1 MIRHKALRHGFL
13 VLLLGTVLL
22 ACAPGPSAAAKKR
35 VATLAAD
42 PIGTLNPPGSE
53 PVRES
58 RAPGHKTQAPYG
70 QGRPT
75 VRRSYTFTGDARLAA
90 RSVLEQGRAAGWSLE
105 ADCDLQKNGTFWVRG
120 SKRLT
125 DATGTFTAAF
135 EAQIYTRPDSSGG
148 SGGGPVVLVEISAR
162 YPGEE
167 LKGTLAPS
175 APTSAPPTAVS
186 CLDL

>member
-1 MIRHKALRHGFL
+1 MICHKALRHGLFA
-13 VLLLGTVLL
+13 LLAGTVLL

-53 PVRES
+53 PVLES
-58 RAPGHKTQAPYG
+58 RVAGHKTQAPYG

-75 VRRSYTFTGDARLAA
+75 VHRHYTFTGDARQAA

-105 ADCDLQKNGTFWVRG
+105 ADCDLQKDDTFWVRG

-125 DATGTFTAAF
+125 DATGTYRAAF
-135 EAQIYTRPDSSGG
+135 EAQIYTRPASPGG

-175 APTSAPPTAVS
+175 APTSAPPAPAK